1 MRGLWSTIA
10 LVVVLAGLGAY
21 IYFVDS
27 KRPAGGIEEKQ
38 KVFSVEA
45 DKIEEITLTSENE
58 TSTLRKTD
66 GTWKLTAP
74 VAADANQT
82 EVSSLTSNLASL
94 EVNRVVDENAS
105 NLAEFGLAN
114 PRIAISFKGQGG
126 VSGQLHLGDK
136 TATQSDVY
144 AVKPGEKRVFLVS
157 SFQETTFAKKP
168 FDLRDKRVLNFER
181 DKVDSIEI
189 VQAGET
195 PIQLARSG
203 SEWVIKQPVQV
214 SGDYGA
220 VEGLL
225 TKLSSAN
232 MTKIV
237 EGDPS
242 AKTAEGAASA
252 KTAEGGAS
260 APPASSGLAKYG
272 LEKPAVTVTLG
283 AGSARATLALGKE
296 EEGAVF
302 ARDQSRGTI
311 FTVEPSLATDLKKPV
326 GDYRD
331 KDLFEFRSFNAARVR
346 LTRGTDTFEF
356 QKVAG
361 SGENA
366 AEKWQRVA
374 SSGGAATDV
383 DSTKMDDLL
392 SKLTGLRAQSF
403 KPTHEGTGLD
413 KPGLVVSASYDGGKF
428 ERVRLAKPA
437 KEAYGSRDGAPGAA
451 VLDASAYDEVLKA
464 LDAVVTPAP
473 APPAAPAK

>member
-10 LVVVLAGLGAY
+10 LVVVLAGLGGY

-45 DKIEEITLTSENE
+45 DKIEEITLTAENE
-58 TSTLRKTD
+58 TSTLRKAD

-105 NLAEFGLAN
+105 NLAEFGLAS
-114 PRIAISFKGQGG
+114 PRIAIAFKGQGG

-189 VQAGET
+189 VPAGET

-203 SEWVIKQPVQV
+203 SEWLIKQPVQV

-237 EGDPS
+237 EGDASTP
-242 AKTAEGAASA
+242 ANTEAGGASG

-260 APPASSGLAKYG
+260 APPAGSALVKYG
-272 LEKPAVTVTLG
+272 LDKPAVTVTLG

-302 ARDQSRGTI
+302 ARDQSRGVI
-311 FTVEPSLATDLKKPV
+311 FTVDPTLATDLKKPV
-326 GDYRD
+326 GEYRD
-331 KDLFEFRSFNAARVR
+331 KDLFESRSFNAARIR
-346 LTRGTDTFEF
+346 ITRGSDTYEF

-366 AEKWQRVA
+366 TEKWQRVA
-374 SSGGAATDV
+374 SGGGAATDV
-383 DSTKMDDLL
+383 EGAKFDDLL
-392 SKLTGLRAQSF
+392 SKLTALRAQSF
-403 KPTHEGTGLD
+403 KPTQDSTGLD
-413 KPGLVVSASYDGGKF
+413 KPALVVSASYDGGKF

-437 KEAYGSRDGAPGAA
+437 TEAYGSRDGAPGAA
-451 VLDASAYDEVLKA
+451 VLEASAYDEVFKA
-464 LDAVVTPAP
+464 LDAVV